1 MCKNTLEYRNYKGVR
16 FMKRKLLSK
25 VLNIAAIALL
35 IAQIFPGS
43 SLRAIADTLD
53 LGGEPPRV
61 NLKVAELDDEAE
73 PEFLSLQGEVKES
86 EATENIE
93 ITLSGADFIA
103 TEQEETLGEIP
114 EATYKVADNK
124 VVLSLT
130 KASTGNFSL
139 KVQIVKESI
148 TDGEIQVTLGEQ
160 VLTVPLKTS
169 EMDEA
174 AKSEEEKAASATLGD
189 TVPRERGLGMSSILP
204 TAAYPWSIVGGSK
217 VADPATDDVANIF
230 SNLPAVD
237 DGRIWTDK
245 TVRPIDGQTDFEV
258 TLSALSQSVPTREG
272 YQIPADTVFTIDVS
286 GSMTKIDPGAGRSR
300 IALLVD
306 ALNEAIGI
314 LQNANPLNRVSVVA
328 YGGRSGGFARVQKVL
343 DLGRYAP
350 NESGNFFTLASS
362 GDSVNV
368 NATAA
373 GEGATNPA
381 ASNIP
386 VVGSTP
392 TQWGIRESARI
403 LENAGE
409 KIVEVPVTDA
419 DGNVT
424 EQAEVT
430 RRPNMILL
438 TDGEPTMGRPD
449 YAFDSSAPVE
459 LGPNGNRIDNAA
471 APGQGPFYGDGSY
484 GEQGLAVMTALTAAY
499 RKTTI
504 LDSYFSESS
513 DAEGQ
518 PAADVGFFTIST
530 GVQPT
535 ESQRNLI
542 NATLNPIPTNTDKIL
557 PNIRHSFLPSNSSYL
572 PGPTASTP
580 SMTTLLNNFASGATG
595 NFLAQ
600 YRANFGSYQWNQAQ
614 STVNIDNTTA
624 SLTAPTDLAYAD
636 DFFEAS
642 NIEDLR
648 EAFQQITN
656 SIQETS
662 NKPIVDGEAEGDL
675 GSDSLDFSDVLGDY
689 MGFRG
694 VKNITFAD
702 KGTFS
707 PSASAPSDFA
717 ETLAEYVRGAGGP
730 NGVELEPNSSEVTA
744 ILQSFADGRFTYYAD
759 NYGHYM
765 STDGSGGAV
774 LKVEVYPFQE
784 ADVPS
789 EVTGNPVSISRL
801 FFSVNTALSNVM
813 LETDYGIGETGER
826 NLEADDQF
834 VHWGIP
840 SELLPMRTVSAN
852 NGSSTVSGDQTP
864 IQVKFDVAL
873 NEERLLTDFNADR
886 ASVPANFW
894 SNDWRTPETAND
906 SFATFEPSVENPYYQ
921 NVEGNR
927 VVNKTQNT
935 TASDGWV
942 STQSITPDPTRAAGD
957 NIVVNTLGNNGTFR
971 LEYQGQAQVQ
981 KEFIFQNQ
989 NGTNIE
995 LSELESAL
1003 RDGTFN
1009 LAPLVFEIS
1018 GPGLATPKT
1027 VELDLNEEPVL
1038 EAALAN
1044 GGRVTLPFVDGD
1056 GQALNLQP
1064 GVYMVTETGGDIISN
1079 PAGDEF
1085 IHVPGATTQ
1094 RVTVPPGGTAVAS
1107 FVNLYAQVTDTEF
1120 LRVQKVFHDLD
1131 AAPLSTVTD
1140 TFALTITAKQTFAGG
1155 DATTLQNLDFTLNT
1169 DGFYER
1175 TLNYDEAIAGMN
1187 FAQIPLGDYEITETG
1202 MEVAGYNHR
1211 LAHWRFIDLYDPAN
1225 AGESGEES
1233 STSHTVTVSE
1243 NSQIVFRF
1251 DNYYEPLGSID
1262 LTKNFE
1268 GVTLDQI
1275 PANFYIEITK
1285 ADDPDF
1291 EPIRI
1296 ERSELTGLTTNK
1308 EISDLLP
1315 GEYTITEYNFEIGDR
1330 TFEGNA
1336 QVERDLQI
1344 TLPNQQPVYKVTIPG
1359 LIGNNDVT
1367 VDMYNRYLQ
1376 AAEVLPPIM
1385 VYPVQLKK
1393 VDQHDQGVAGAIFKL
1408 EKLNPET
1415 NRWETY
1421 VDNLMS
1427 NAQGFVNSQVGEPGD
1442 YRFVET
1448 KAPDGFDMADNPISN
1463 VQTIVDGGVG
1473 TNDTP
1478 VYFGEIENHM
1488 RTLIQLKKVD
1498 EAGNPLAGAVFKVE
1512 FYNNGTWETIETGLT
1527 STADG
1532 LVRLDVE
1539 EDGRYRFIE
1548 TKAPANY
1555 VLDTTPKEVT
1565 VVEGQQAIFEAGTLE
1580 NRRVEGP
1587 NVQSNAIQLLKVD
1600 EQNHALAGA
1609 VFKVE
1614 AYNAESQTWELL
1626 VENLQSGADGL
1637 VTTSVPGPGRYR
1649 FIETQAPN
1657 GYVLDETPKEVTVE
1671 EGGTGVIDAGKLV
1684 NKSRANLPIVGDNLG
1699 LWLLVLGIVTLLGAS
1714 LVLMKKKKLN
1724 L

>member
-1 MCKNTLEYRNYKGVR
+1 
-16 FMKRKLLSK
+16 MKSKLLLK
-25 VLNIAAIALL
+25 VINIIAVGLL
-35 IAQIFPGS
+35 LAQAFPGS
-43 SLRAIADTLD
+43 SFRAIAETLD
-53 LGGEPPRV
+53 FSPRV
-61 NLKVAELDDEAE
+61 NLSAAELDDEE
-73 PEFLSLQGEVKES
+73 KPEFLTVEGEIKEAGKA
-86 EATENIE
+86 EAVE
-93 ITLSGADFIA
+93 ITLSGADFMA
-103 TEQEETLGEIP
+103 TK
-114 EATYKVADNK
+114 EAEALVEVPDASYKVADNK
-124 VVLSLT
+124 VTINLSEES
-130 KASTGNFSL
+130 KGSFSL
-139 KVQIVKESI
+139 KLQVVKDSI
-148 TDGEIQVTLGEQ
+148 KDTAIQVTLGEQ
-160 VLTVPLKTS
+160 VLTVPLKTA
-169 EMDEA
+169 EKVAEDEDKAVA
-174 AKSEEEKAASATLGD
+174 ATPGD
-189 TVPRERGLGMSSILP
+189 TAPRERGLSMSSILP

-237 DGRIWTDK
+237 DGRVWTDK
-245 TVRPIDGQTDFEV
+245 TVRPIGGQTDFEV

-328 YGGRSGGFARVQKVL
+328 YGGRSGGYARVQKVL

-350 NESGNFFTLASS
+350 NGSGNFFTLSS
-362 GDSVNV
+362 ADSVTV

-373 GEGATNPA
+373 GEGATAPA
-381 ASNIP
+381 ANNIP

-403 LENAGE
+403 LEDAGE

-459 LGPNGNRIDNAA
+459 LGLDGSRIDGVAT
-471 APGQGPFYGDGSY
+471 PDDGPFYGDGSY

-504 LDSYFSESS
+504 LDSYFSEPSE
-513 DAEGQ
+513 AEGQ

-572 PGPTASTP
+572 PGPTVTAP
-580 SMTTLLNNFASGATG
+580 SMTTLLNNFANGATG

-600 YRANFGSYQWNQAQ
+600 YRENFGGYRWNQPE
-614 STVNIDNTTA
+614 STVNIANTTP
-624 SLTAPTDLAYAD
+624 SLTTPTDLAYAD

-689 MGFRG
+689 MGFRE
-694 VKNITFAD
+694 VKSIRFAD
-702 KGTFS
+702 KGTFN
-707 PSASAPSDFA
+707 PSTTAPSDFA

-730 NGVELEPNSSEVTA
+730 NGVELESSSPEVLA
-744 ILQSFADGRFTYYAD
+744 ILQNFADGRFTYYAD
-759 NYGHYM
+759 NYGHYV
-765 STDGSGGAV
+765 STDGSGGAA

-784 ADVPS
+784 ANVTS

-801 FFSVNTALSNVM
+801 FFSVNTALSNVT
-813 LETDYGIGETGER
+813 LETDYGIGETGKRE
-826 NLEADDQF
+826 LETDDQF

-840 SELLPMRTVSAN
+840 SEHLPMRTVTAN

-873 NEERLLTDFNADR
+873 DEDRLLTDFTADPT
-886 ASVPANFW
+886 SVPSNFW
-894 SNDWRTPETAND
+894 SNDWRTPATAND
-906 SFATFEPSVENPYYQ
+906 SFATFEPSAENPYYQ

-942 STQSITPDPTRAAGD
+942 STQSINEDPTDRAAGD

-971 LEYQGQAQVQ
+971 LEYQGQAQIQ

-989 NGTNIE
+989 NGGNIT
-995 LSELESAL
+995 LANLETAL
-1003 RDGTFN
+1003 RNGTLN

-1018 GPGLATPKT
+1018 GPDLQTPAT

-1038 EAALAN
+1038 DAALAN

-1079 PAGDEF
+1079 TTGDEF

-1107 FVNLYAQVTDTEF
+1107 FVNLYAQVAGTEL

-1131 AAPLSTVTD
+1131 AAALSTVTD
-1140 TFALTITAKQTFAGG
+1140 TFALTITAKQSFAGG
-1155 DATTLQNLDFTLNT
+1155 AATTLQSLGFTLNA

-1202 MEVAGYNHR
+1202 MDVEGYNHR
-1211 LAHWRFIDLYDPAN
+1211 LAHWRFIDLYAPAN

-1268 GVTLDQI
+1268 GVTLDQV
-1275 PANFYIEITK
+1275 PENFYIEITK
-1285 ADDPDF
+1285 ADDPGF

-1296 ERSELTGLTTNK
+1296 ERSELTGLTTNEK
-1308 EISDLLP
+1308 ITDLLP

-1336 QVERDLQI
+1336 QVERDFQI

-1376 AAEVLPPIM
+1376 AAEILPPIM

-1393 VDQHDQGVAGAIFKL
+1393 VDQHEQGVAGAIFKL

-1448 KAPDGFDMADNPISN
+1448 KAPDGFDMADNPISD

-1473 TNDTP
+1473 TNDNP

-1498 EAGNPLAGAVFKVE
+1498 ESGNPLAGAVFKVE

-1548 TKAPANY
+1548 TQAPSGY

-1600 EQNHALAGA
+1600 EQNNALAGA
-1609 VFKVE
+1609 IFKVE

-1626 VENLQSGADGL
+1626 AENLQSGADGR

-1657 GYVLDETPKEVTVE
+1657 GYVLDETPKEVAVE
-1671 EGGTGVIDAGKLV
+1671 EGVTGVIDAGKLV
-1684 NKSRANLPIVGDNLG
+1684 NQPRANLPIVGENLG
-1699 LWLLVLGIVTLLGAS
+1699 LWLLTLGLVTLLGAS
-1714 LVLMKKKKLN
+1714 IILFKKKKLN
-1724 L
+1724 P

>member
-1 MCKNTLEYRNYKGVR
+1 
-16 FMKRKLLSK
+16 
-25 VLNIAAIALL
+25 
-35 IAQIFPGS
+35 
-43 SLRAIADTLD
+43 
-53 LGGEPPRV
+53 
-61 NLKVAELDDEAE
+61 
-73 PEFLSLQGEVKES
+73 
-86 EATENIE
+86 
-93 ITLSGADFIA
+93 
-103 TEQEETLGEIP
+103 
-114 EATYKVADNK
+114 
-124 VVLSLT
+124 
-130 KASTGNFSL
+130 
-139 KVQIVKESI
+139 
-148 TDGEIQVTLGEQ
+148 
-160 VLTVPLKTS
+160 
-169 EMDEA
+169 
-174 AKSEEEKAASATLGD
+174 
-189 TVPRERGLGMSSILP
+189 
-204 TAAYPWSIVGGSK
+204 
-217 VADPATDDVANIF
+217 
-230 SNLPAVD
+230 
-237 DGRIWTDK
+237 
-245 TVRPIDGQTDFEV
+245 
-258 TLSALSQSVPTREG
+258 
-272 YQIPADTVFTIDVS
+272 
-286 GSMTKIDPGAGRSR
+286 
-300 IALLVD
+300 
-306 ALNEAIGI
+306 
-314 LQNANPLNRVSVVA
+314 
-328 YGGRSGGFARVQKVL
+328 
-343 DLGRYAP
+343 
-350 NESGNFFTLASS
+350 
-362 GDSVNV
+362 
-368 NATAA
+368 
-373 GEGATNPA
+373 
-381 ASNIP
+381 
-386 VVGSTP
+386 
-392 TQWGIRESARI
+392 
-403 LENAGE
+403 
-409 KIVEVPVTDA
+409 
-419 DGNVT
+419 
-424 EQAEVT
+424 
-430 RRPNMILL
+430 
-438 TDGEPTMGRPD
+438 
-449 YAFDSSAPVE
+449 
-459 LGPNGNRIDNAA
+459 
-471 APGQGPFYGDGSY
+471 
-484 GEQGLAVMTALTAAY
+484 
-499 RKTTI
+499 
-504 LDSYFSESS
+504 
-513 DAEGQ
+513 
-518 PAADVGFFTIST
+518 
-530 GVQPT
+530 
-535 ESQRNLI
+535 
-542 NATLNPIPTNTDKIL
+542 
-557 PNIRHSFLPSNSSYL
+557 
-572 PGPTASTP
+572 
-580 SMTTLLNNFASGATG
+580 
-595 NFLAQ
+595 
-600 YRANFGSYQWNQAQ
+600 
-614 STVNIDNTTA
+614 
-624 SLTAPTDLAYAD
+624 
-636 DFFEAS
+636 
-642 NIEDLR
+642 
-648 EAFQQITN
+648 
-656 SIQETS
+656 
-662 NKPIVDGEAEGDL
+662 
-675 GSDSLDFSDVLGDY
+675 
-689 MGFRG
+689 
-694 VKNITFAD
+694 
-702 KGTFS
+702 
-707 PSASAPSDFA
+707 
-717 ETLAEYVRGAGGP
+717 
-730 NGVELEPNSSEVTA
+730 
-744 ILQSFADGRFTYYAD
+744 
-759 NYGHYM
+759 
-765 STDGSGGAV
+765 
-774 LKVEVYPFQE
+774 
-784 ADVPS
+784 
-789 EVTGNPVSISRL
+789 
-801 FFSVNTALSNVM
+801 M
-813 LETDYGIGETGER
+813 LETDYGIGATGKR
-826 NLEADDQF
+826 DLEIDDQF

-873 NEERLLTDFNADR
+873 DEERLLTDFNADR

-942 STQSITPDPTRAAGD
+942 STQNITPDPTRAAGD

-1003 RDGTFN
+1003 RDGTLD
-1009 LAPLVFEIS
+1009 LAPLVFEMS
-1018 GPGLATPKT
+1018 GPGLPTPATVT
-1027 VELDLNEEPVL
+1027 LDLNDVAVL

-1056 GQALNLQP
+1056 GQALNLKP
-1064 GVYMVTETGGDIISN
+1064 GIYMVTETGGDIIN
-1079 PAGDEF
+1079 NTTGDEF

-1131 AAPLSTVTD
+1131 AAALSTVTD

-1155 DATTLQNLDFTLNT
+1155 DATTLQSLDFTLNT

-1202 MEVAGYNHR
+1202 MDVEGYNHR
-1211 LAHWRFIDLYDPAN
+1211 LAHWRFIDLDNPAN

-1268 GVTLDQI
+1268 GVTLDQV
-1275 PANFYIEITK
+1275 PEDFYIEITK

-1296 ERSELTGLTTNK
+1296 ERSELTGLTTNEK
-1308 EISDLLP
+1308 ITDLLP

-1473 TNDTP
+1473 TNDNP

-1527 STADG
+1527 STVDG

>member
-1 MCKNTLEYRNYKGVR
+1 
-16 FMKRKLLSK
+16 MKRKLLSK

-35 IAQIFPGS
+35 VAQIFPGS

-53 LGGEPPRV
+53 LGGEPPSV
-61 NLKVAELDDEAE
+61 NLTVAELDNEAE
-73 PEFLSLQGEVKES
+73 PEFLTLQGEVKES
-86 EATENIE
+86 EASENTE

-103 TEQEETLGEIP
+103 TEQEEGLGEIP
-114 EATYKVADNK
+114 EATYKVDDNK

-139 KVQIVKESI
+139 KLQIVKESI
-148 TDGEIQVTLGEQ
+148 TDGEIQVTLGDQ
-160 VLTVPLKTS
+160 VLTVPLKAT
-169 EMDEA
+169 EKEKAEA
-174 AKSEEEKAASATLGD
+174 ETEKTEKAEKAAATLGG
-189 TVPRERGLGMSSILP
+189 TTPRERGLGLSSVLP
-204 TAAYPWSIVGGSK
+204 TAGYPWSVISGSK
-217 VADPATDDVANIF
+217 VADPATDDVSNIF

-237 DGRIWTDK
+237 DGRVWTDK
-245 TVRPIDGQTDFEV
+245 TVRTLGGATDFEV

-314 LQNANPLNRVSVVA
+314 LQDANPLNRVSVVA
-328 YGGRSGGFARVQKVL
+328 YGGRTGGYARVQKVL

-350 NESGNFFTLASS
+350 NGSGNFFTLASS

-373 GEGATNPA
+373 GEGAIAPPA
-381 ASNIP
+381 ANIP

-403 LENAGE
+403 LENASN
-409 KIVEVPVTDA
+409 KQVNVPVTDT

-424 EQAEVT
+424 EEANVT

-449 YAFDSSAPVE
+449 YAFDSSAPVV

-504 LDSYFSESS
+504 LDAYFSAPSE
-513 DAEGQ
+513 AEGQ

-557 PNIRHSFLPSNSSYL
+557 PNIRHSFLPGNSSYL
-572 PGPTASTP
+572 PGPTVTTP
-580 SMTTLLNNFASGATG
+580 SMTTLLNNFASGTTG

-600 YRANFGSYQWNQAQ
+600 YRESFGGYRWNQPE
-614 STVNIDNTTA
+614 STVNIANTTP
-624 SLTAPTDLAYAD
+624 SLTTPTDLAYAD
-636 DFFEAS
+636 DFFEVS

-689 MGFRG
+689 MNFTA
-694 VKNITFAD
+694 VKNITFAG
-702 KGTFS
+702 KGTYS
-707 PSASAPSDFA
+707 PSPSVPTDFA
-717 ETLAEYVRGAGGP
+717 ETLAEYVRGEGGE
-730 NGVELEPNSSEVTA
+730 NGVALTPSSVEVAA
-744 ILQSFADGRFTYYAD
+744 ILATFDNGRFTYYAD
-759 NYGHYM
+759 NYGHYRDA
-765 STDGSGGAV
+765 TDPSGAA
-774 LKVEVYPFQE
+774 LRVEVYPFQQ
-784 ADVPS
+784 ATVNS
-789 EVTGNPVSISRL
+789 EVSGSAESISRL
-801 FFSVNTALSNVM
+801 FFSVNTALSDTTV
-813 LETDYGIGETGER
+813 ETDYGIGETGTRDLQE
-826 NLEADDQF
+826 NDQF

-852 NGSSTVSGDQTP
+852 NGSTTVSGDQTP
-864 IQVKFDVAL
+864 IQVKFEVAL
-873 NEERLLTDFNADR
+873 DEARLLTDFNADR

-894 SNDWRTPETAND
+894 SNDWIMPATAND
-906 SFATFEPSVENPYYQ
+906 SFATFEPSEDNPFYQ
-921 NVEGNR
+921 NVEGSR
-927 VVNKTQNT
+927 VVNKTQNP

-942 STQSITPDPTRAAGD
+942 STQSITPDPTRATGD
-957 NIVVNTLGNNGTFR
+957 NIVVNTLGNNGTFQ
-971 LEYQGQAQVQ
+971 LQYQGQVQIQ
-981 KEFIFQNQ
+981 KEFIFQGQ
-989 NGTNIE
+989 DGTKIDLNA
-995 LSELESAL
+995 LEAVL
-1003 RDGTFN
+1003 RDNSLN
-1009 LAPLVFEIS
+1009 LAPLHFEVRS
-1018 GPGLATPKT
+1018 TGLVPTTVGTATI
-1027 VELDLNEEPVL
+1027 DLNDGAVL
-1038 EAALAN
+1038 DQARAN
-1044 GGRVTLPFVDGD
+1044 DGRVTLTLLDTN
-1056 GQALNLQP
+1056 GQPMNLQP
-1064 GVYMVTETGGDIISN
+1064 GVYMVTETGGNIESN
-1079 PAGDEF
+1079 TTGDNY

-1094 RVTVPPGGTAVAS
+1094 RVTVPPGGTGVAS
-1107 FVNLYAQVTDTEF
+1107 FVNLYAQVADTQL
-1120 LRVQKVFHDLD
+1120 LRVQKVFHGLD
-1131 AAPLSTVTD
+1131 TAALAQVEAS
-1140 TFALTITAKQTFAGG
+1140 FAMTITAKQAFSG
-1155 DATTLQNLDFTLNT
+1155 DEAATLEALNFTLNA

-1175 TLNYDEAIAGMN
+1175 RLSYADAIAGVN

-1202 MEVAGYNHR
+1202 MDVEGYNHR
-1211 LAHWRFIDLYDPAN
+1211 LAHWRFIDLDNPAN
-1225 AGESGEES
+1225 AGESGEDS
-1233 STSHTVTVSE
+1233 STSHTVTVGE
-1243 NSQIVFRF
+1243 DSQIVFRF

-1268 GVTLDQI
+1268 GVTFNQI
-1275 PANFYIEITK
+1275 PEDFYIEITK
-1285 ADDPDF
+1285 DDDPDF
-1291 EPIRI
+1291 DPIRI
-1296 ERSELTGLTTNK
+1296 ERGELTGLTTNEK
-1308 EISDLLP
+1308 ISDLLP
-1315 GEYTITEYNFEIGDR
+1315 GEYTIKEYNYEIEGR
-1330 TFEGNA
+1330 NFEGNA
-1336 QVERDLQI
+1336 QVERDSQA
-1344 TLPNQQPVYKVTIPG
+1344 TPEGQQPTYKVTIPG

-1367 VDMYNRYLQ
+1367 VNIYNRYLQ
-1376 AAEVLPPIM
+1376 GAAILPPVM

-1393 VDQHDQGVAGAIFKL
+1393 VDQHDQGVAGAIFRL
-1408 EKLNPET
+1408 EKRNPET

-1421 VDNLMS
+1421 LANLTS
-1427 NAQGFVNSQVGEPGD
+1427 NAEGFVNTSVGEPGD

-1473 TNDTP
+1473 TNDNP

-1548 TKAPANY
+1548 TQAPANY

-1600 EQNHALAGA
+1600 EQNHELAGA
-1609 VFKVE
+1609 DFKVE

-1626 VENLQSGADGL
+1626 VDNLQSGADGL
-1637 VTTSVPGPGRYR
+1637 VTTNVPGPGRYR

-1671 EGGTGVIDAGKLV
+1671 EGVTGVIDAGKLI

-1699 LWLLVLGIVTLLGAS
+1699 LWLLVSGIVTLLGAS